1 MDINLNSFA
10 LAYMKEKIHEE
21 FKVRFDVKNV
31 EVMKSSSPRCLQ
43 ECYLDET
50 TLTYLVEFNPF
61 LEINQSILKLEL
73 LRAKKDFQLGL
84 PISENM
90 CQNLMKLVALK
101 NTLATSTASV
111 ERITSRLGN
120 MLCITLNKAWSRSW
134 T

>member
-1 MDINLNSFA
+1 M
-10 LAYMKEKIHEE
+10 AYMKEKIHEE

-73 LRAKKDFQLGL
+73 LRAKKDFQLEL
-84 PISENM
+84 PIS
-90 CQNLMKLVALK
+90 
-101 NTLATSTASV
+101 
-111 ERITSRLGN
+111 
-120 MLCITLNKAWSRSW
+120 
-134 T
+134 